1 MNIDILNGK
10 KHIHFIGIGGSG
22 MYPLAQILHTKGFY
36 LTGSDN
42 NETETLQA
50 VRDMGIP
57 VYLGQRAENIEGADL
72 IVHTAAIMA
81 DNPELIAAK
90 ASGVPV
96 LERSELLG
104 IVTSWYDN
112 AICVAGTHGKTTTTS
127 MVTQI
132 LFTAGVDLSAFIGGK
147 LPCIHGSGRSGSS
160 DIMTCEACEFV
171 DTFLKLYP
179 DIAVLLNIDADHLD
193 YFGTVENIIKS
204 FHKFAQL
211 TSKAVIYNGSD
222 ANTCKAME
230 GITGK
235 ECITFGKTA
244 DCDYYPANIR
254 HVSGLETHF
263 QLMHRGKE
271 LGEIVLHVAGE
282 HNVLNATAAAAA
294 AMYVGVSFA
303 DVAKGLAE
311 FRGAGRRFEKKGE
324 VGGITLVDDYAHH
337 PTELTA
343 TLKAAMAMPFR
354 KVWAVFQPFTFSR
367 TAMLLDEFAEA
378 LSIPDHAVLTDIM
391 GSREKNTYHIFT
403 RQLGEK
409 IPNAVWFP
417 QDESDPETTDERKYQ
432 NFEQVTNYICDH
444 AQAGDLVI
452 TLGCGDVNKVNRM
465 ILEELEHAKAR
476 GAKIYAELAGTGA
489 SGDAYHLTASHPE
502 GLGAKLVMQ
511 SALEDAGMKPEDID
525 YINVHGTSTPVGD
538 VSEVKAIKDL
548 FGEHAYKLNISSTKS
563 MTGHLLGATGG
574 VEAIACV
581 LSVKNDIVPPT
592 INHEEGDNDENID
605 YNLNFTFNKA
615 QQRTVRAALSNTFG
629 FGGHNACVI
638 IKKYTE

>member
-244 DCDYYPANIR
+244 NCDYYPANIR

-282 HNVLNATAAAAA
+282 HNVLNATAAA
-294 AMYVGVSFA
+294 
-303 DVAKGLAE
+303 L
-311 FRGAGRRFEKKGE
+311 R
-324 VGGITLVDDYAHH
+324 
-337 PTELTA
+337 
-343 TLKAAMAMPFR
+343 
-354 KVWAVFQPFTFSR
+354 W
-367 TAMLLDEFAEA
+367 
-378 LSIPDHAVLTDIM
+378 
-391 GSREKNTYHIFT
+391 
-403 RQLGEK
+403 
-409 IPNAVWFP
+409 
-417 QDESDPETTDERKYQ
+417 
-432 NFEQVTNYICDH
+432 
-444 AQAGDLVI
+444 
-452 TLGCGDVNKVNRM
+452 
-465 ILEELEHAKAR
+465 
-476 GAKIYAELAGTGA
+476 
-489 SGDAYHLTASHPE
+489 
-502 GLGAKLVMQ
+502 
-511 SALEDAGMKPEDID
+511 
-525 YINVHGTSTPVGD
+525 
-538 VSEVKAIKDL
+538 
-548 FGEHAYKLNISSTKS
+548 
-563 MTGHLLGATGG
+563 
-574 VEAIACV
+574 
-581 LSVKNDIVPPT
+581 
-592 INHEEGDNDENID
+592 
-605 YNLNFTFNKA
+605 
-615 QQRTVRAALSNTFG
+615 
-629 FGGHNACVI
+629 
-638 IKKYTE
+638 